1 MNAKEDISLP
11 LWSRTSLKPWAF
23 QWKNSWAST
32 TGSQRSKRGPKSQL
46 ERQLEAIATLPRN
59 QQQKILAVVEA
70 MIAHH
75 ATR

>member
-1 MNAKEDISLP
+1 MEEVPGIDNG
-11 LWSRTSLKPWAF
+11 
-23 QWKNSWAST
+23 N
-32 TGSQRSKRGPKSQL
+32 QRGKGGPKSQL

-75 ATR
+75 AAR